1 MGAFYDADGNRS
13 WGSSWAGDKEPV
25 TDDEMAAAEQ
35 AYQEWVARHR
45 FDEQAAVALAERLA
59 PEIEYRGY
67 TVADALAKHAPAPSV
82 QDAQAVTDGA

>member
-45 FDEQAAVALAERLA
+45 FDEKTAVALAERLA

-67 TVADALAKHAPAPSV
+67 TVVDALDKHAPVPAV
-82 QDAQAVTDGA
+82 QDKAASHD